1 MPEYEESGSVNASPE
16 AVFAYLSDTHN
27 LTHYVPGMVLAREEG
42 ERLRVAAEVQG
53 RHEEGA
59 GWLRAN
65 KDLRRIEW
73 GGEGAAGY
81 GGWLKVTES
90 SPGSTVTIHLRTDR
104 ESDAEE
110 IRATLSRALTNI
122 KEQVAGT

>member
-1 MPEYEESGSVNASPE
+1 VNASPE
-16 AVFAYLSDTHN
+16 AVFAYLSDIDH
-27 LTHYVPGMVLAREEG
+27 LTDYIPGMVLAREEG

-59 GWLRAN
+59 AWLRTDR
-65 KDLRRIEW
+65 DLRRIEW

-90 SPGSTVTIHLRTDR
+90 APGSAVTIHLRTDR

-110 IRATLSRALTNI
+110 IRASLARALANI
-122 KEQVAGT
+122 KEQLAGS